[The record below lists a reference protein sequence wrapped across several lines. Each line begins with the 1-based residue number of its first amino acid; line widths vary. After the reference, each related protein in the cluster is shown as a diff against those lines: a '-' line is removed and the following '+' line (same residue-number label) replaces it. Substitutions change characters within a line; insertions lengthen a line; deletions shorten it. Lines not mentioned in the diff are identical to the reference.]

1 MATESITHGVLVVA
15 SETVGAQ
22 AGKLLSEQSGLR
34 AKAVSGA
41 RQALAAIGQVNPH
54 ILVFEAGL
62 VPVPAMQ
69 AVKNMA
75 ELAASRPVPLI
86 LLSGPLSAALEQQ
99 RATLGIV
106 QVLDGTFDGAALL
119 AAIRALI
126 EKWENARRES
136 QLRKQKQIQIQERL
150 RSASNKYMA
159 MSEEAAKQRLSQPDV
174 QDFASDDI
182 APAPEPDPT
191 KPPDEPTWDG
201 SKSV

>member
-15 SETVGAQ
+15 SEVIGVEA
-22 AGKLLSEQSGLR
+22 ARLLGEQPGLR
-34 AKAVSGA
+34 SKAVSGA
-41 RQALAAIGQVNPH
+41 RQALAAVGQVNPH

-86 LLSGPLSAALEQQ
+86 MVGGPLSAALEPQ
-99 RATLGIV
+99 RQALGIV
-106 QVLDGTFDGAALL
+106 QVLDGAFNGAALVE
-119 AAIRALI
+119 AIKALV
-126 EKWENARRES
+126 EKWEQARRES
-136 QLRKQKQIQIQERL
+136 QVRKAKQMQIQERL

-182 APAPEPDPT
+182 APAVEPDPN

-201 SKSV
+201 SKTV

>member
-1 MATESITHGVLVVA
+1 MATESITHGVLIVA
-15 SETVGAQ
+15 SDAIGVEATR
-22 AGKLLSEQSGLR
+22 LLSEQPGLR

-41 RQALAAIGQVNPH
+41 RQALGAIGQVSPH

-62 VPVPAMQ
+62 VPMPAMQ

-75 ELAASRPVPLI
+75 ELTASRPVPVIMLG
-86 LLSGPLSAALEQQ
+86 GPLNASLEQQ
-99 RATLGIV
+99 RNALGIV
-106 QVLDGTFDGAALL
+106 NVLDGAFNGQALID
-119 AAIRALI
+119 AIRALI
-126 EKWENARRES
+126 EKWEQTRRES
-136 QLRKQKQIQIQERL
+136 QLRKAKQIEIQERL

-182 APAPEPDPT
+182 APAAEPDPT

-201 SKSV
+201 SKSA

>member
-15 SETVGAQ
+15 SEVIGVEA
-22 AGKLLSEQSGLR
+22 ARLLGEQPGLR
-34 AKAVSGA
+34 SKAVSGA
-41 RQALAAIGQVNPH
+41 RQALAAVGQVNPH

-86 LLSGPLSAALEQQ
+86 MVGGPLSAALEPQ
-99 RATLGIV
+99 RQALGIV
-106 QVLDGTFDGAALL
+106 QVLDGAFNGAALVE
-119 AAIRALI
+119 AIKALVD
-126 EKWENARRES
+126 KWEQARRES
-136 QLRKQKQIQIQERL
+136 QVRKAKQMQIQERL

-182 APAPEPDPT
+182 APAVEPDPN

-201 SKSV
+201 SKTV

>member
-15 SETVGAQ
+15 SEVIGVEA
-22 AGKLLSEQSGLR
+22 ARLLGEQPGLR
-34 AKAVSGA
+34 SKAVSGA
-41 RQALAAIGQVNPH
+41 RQALAAVGQVNPH

-86 LLSGPLSAALEQQ
+86 MVGGPLSAALEPQ
-99 RATLGIV
+99 RQALGIV
-106 QVLDGTFDGAALL
+106 QVLDGAFNGAALVE
-119 AAIRALI
+119 AIKALV
-126 EKWENARRES
+126 EKWEQARRES
-136 QLRKQKQIQIQERL
+136 HVRKAKQMQIQERL

-182 APAPEPDPT
+182 APAVEPDPN

-201 SKSV
+201 SKTV